1 MDLAGHLMHKFNMG
15 VSTGQTQSPSFQAY
29 IRCDTLT
36 VAASFLTLALS
47 SAITSFTDCRC
58 FCLRL
63 TGANHGRMAWHCLL
77 SSLAAYRHR
86 IIARLS
92 SVCWPFPSSKFAC
105 HHKTATASI
114 WIPHRSTL
122 IFAPAIS
129 GCCRVLLSVV
139 ARPDYSWSLR
149 DCEAGPLLTS
159 SSAHLHVHGLCY
171 RLGGTLFCRHYKV
184 N

>member
-1 MDLAGHLMHKFNMG
+1 MLVSLDAALQVTMNLTAGEPVYFISPAKLPQERRQRQADYIKEKAGDAASG
-15 VSTGQTQSPSFQAY
+15 VRGLVVVDVVDGGDGTVAMVKSQSPSFQAY
-29 IRCDTLT
+29 IRYDTLT

-92 SVCWPFPSSKFAC
+92 NVC
-105 HHKTATASI
+105 
-114 WIPHRSTL
+114 
-122 IFAPAIS
+122 
-129 GCCRVLLSVV
+129 
-139 ARPDYSWSLR
+139 
-149 DCEAGPLLTS
+149 
-159 SSAHLHVHGLCY
+159 
-171 RLGGTLFCRHYKV
+171 
-184 N
+184 